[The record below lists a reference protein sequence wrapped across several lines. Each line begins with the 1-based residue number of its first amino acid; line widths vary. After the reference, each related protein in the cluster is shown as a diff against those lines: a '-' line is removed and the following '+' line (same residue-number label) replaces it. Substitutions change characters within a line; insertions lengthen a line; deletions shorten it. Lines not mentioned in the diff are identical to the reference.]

1 MPQKNLV
8 KIVNKSTG
16 TTYFSFKNKKK
27 VTRKLSFKKYDPK
40 TRTHVEFK
48 EAKK

>member
-1 MPQKNLV
+1 MPQKNLI
-8 KIVNKSTG
+8 KLVNKSTG
-16 TTYFSFKNKKK
+16 TTYFSTKNKKK
-27 VTRKLSFKKYDPK
+27 VTKKLAFKKYDPK